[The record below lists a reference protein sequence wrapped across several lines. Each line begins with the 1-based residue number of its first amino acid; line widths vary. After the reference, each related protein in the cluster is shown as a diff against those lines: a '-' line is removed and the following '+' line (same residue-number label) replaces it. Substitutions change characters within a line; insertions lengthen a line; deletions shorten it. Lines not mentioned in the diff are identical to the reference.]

1 MLNYTVSSTND
12 CHDGHREKLT
22 VDNVGRQI
30 VSKCRVRMS
39 KRCPADY

>member
-1 MLNYTVSSTND
+1 MLNYTVSGTND

-30 VSKCRVRMS
+30 VSKLPC
-39 KRCPADY
+39 KDE